1 MDLLKFKEDLLHAI
15 FASSREVVYKGT
27 KTRVADVALLLKFID
42 WWFSKLVDKKIVEY
56 LEAKEVEHGNDRLLS
71 N

>member
-15 FASSREVVYKGT
+15 FASSKEVVYKGT

-42 WWFSKLVDKKIVEY
+42 WWFEKLVDKKIVEY
-56 LEAKEVEHGNDRLLS
+56 MEAKEVGYEGNK
-71 N
+71 NT